1 MLLDYQGSQ
10 ISRKF
15 ESFQDFLKLILAALC
30 LGCCVDFLWL
40 RRAEV
45 TL

>member
-1 MLLDYQGSQ
+1 MLLDYQVSQ
-10 ISRKF
+10 TSRKF

-30 LGCCVDFLWL
+30 LRCCLDFLWL
-40 RRAEV
+40 WRAEV